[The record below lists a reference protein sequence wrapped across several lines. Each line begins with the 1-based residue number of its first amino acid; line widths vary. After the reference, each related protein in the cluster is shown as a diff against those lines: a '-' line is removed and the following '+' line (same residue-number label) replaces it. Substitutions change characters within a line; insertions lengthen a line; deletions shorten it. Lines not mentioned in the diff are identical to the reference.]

1 MRKVSFGDVLITGSI
16 ADAGLPP
23 RNPNAFEN
31 GIWIA
36 VRAGAKS

>member
-1 MRKVSFGDVLITGSI
+1 MRKVSFGVLITGSI

-31 GIWIA
+31 GTWML
-36 VRAGAKS
+36 